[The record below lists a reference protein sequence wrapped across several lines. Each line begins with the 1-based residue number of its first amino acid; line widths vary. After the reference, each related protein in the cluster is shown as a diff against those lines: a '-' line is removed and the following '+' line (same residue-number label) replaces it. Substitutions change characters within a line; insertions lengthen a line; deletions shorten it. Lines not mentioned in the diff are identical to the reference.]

1 MTKSAPQP
9 AEQLGTNKA
18 EIGVTKEVE
27 LSRINAQITSEEHL
41 KLKLYCV
48 KNRTSITELVR
59 KMIAALPD

>member
-1 MTKSAPQP
+1 MTKSSPQP
-9 AEQLGTNKA
+9 AELLSANKT
-18 EIGVTKEVE
+18 EIGSTKEVE

>member
-1 MTKSAPQP
+1 MTKSSPSP
-9 AEQLGTNKA
+9 ARQLEGNKA
-18 EIGVTKEVE
+18 EAGTTKEVE
-27 LSRINAQITSEEHL
+27 LSRINAQITSEDHL

>member
-1 MTKSAPQP
+1 MTKSTPSP
-9 AEQLGTNKA
+9 AEQLGVNKA
-18 EIGVTKEVE
+18 EIGATKEVE

>member
-1 MTKSAPQP
+1 MTKATPQP
-9 AEQLGTNKA
+9 VEQLGANKA
-18 EIGVTKEVE
+18 EIGATKELE
-27 LSRINAQITSEEHL
+27 LSRINAHITSEEHL

>member
-1 MTKSAPQP
+1 MTKSTPQP
-9 AEQLGTNKA
+9 AEPLGANKAAGTN
-18 EIGVTKEVE
+18 KEVE

-41 KLKLYCV
+41 KLKMYCV

>member
-1 MTKSAPQP
+1 MTKSTTLSAD
-9 AEQLGTNKA
+9 QLGANKA
-18 EIGVTKEVE
+18 EVATTKEVE

-41 KLKLYCV
+41 KLKMYCV

>member
-1 MTKSAPQP
+1 MTKSTPSP
-9 AEQLGTNKA
+9 AQQISANKA
-18 EIGVTKEVE
+18 EAGTNKEVE

>member
-1 MTKSAPQP
+1 MTKSSPQP
-9 AEQLGTNKA
+9 AEQLSANKVAAGTN
-18 EIGVTKEVE
+18 KEVE
-27 LSRINAQITSEEHL
+27 LSRINAQISSEEHL

>member
-1 MTKSAPQP
+1 MTKSTPLP
-9 AEQLGTNKA
+9 AEQLGANKA
-18 EIGVTKEVE
+18 AAGTNKEVE
-27 LSRINAQITSEEHL
+27 LSRINAQISSEEHL

>member
-1 MTKSAPQP
+1 MTKSMPSSAQ
-9 AEQLGTNKA
+9 QLGANKVVA
-18 EIGVTKEVE
+18 GTTKEVE

>member
-1 MTKSAPQP
+1 MTKLSLQP
-9 AEQLGTNKA
+9 VEQLGANKA
-18 EIGVTKEVE
+18 EIGATKEVE

>member
-1 MTKSAPQP
+1 MTKSMPSP
-9 AEQLGTNKA
+9 AQQVSANKA
-18 EIGVTKEVE
+18 EIGATKEVE

>member
-1 MTKSAPQP
+1 MTKSTPAP
-9 AEQLGTNKA
+9 AEQSGANKA
-18 EIGVTKEVE
+18 VAGTTKEVE

>member
-1 MTKSAPQP
+1 MTKSSPQP
-9 AEQLGTNKA
+9 AEQLSANKAAAGTN
-18 EIGVTKEVE
+18 KEVE
-27 LSRINAQITSEEHL
+27 LSRINAQISSEEHL

>member
-1 MTKSAPQP
+1 MTKSSPQP
-9 AEQLGTNKA
+9 VEQLGANNA
-18 EIGVTKEVE
+18 EIGATKEVE

>member
-1 MTKSAPQP
+1 MTKLTPQP
-9 AEQLGTNKA
+9 AEQVSANKA
-18 EIGVTKEVE
+18 EIGETKEVE

>member
-1 MTKSAPQP
+1 MTKSTTLP
-9 AEQLGTNKA
+9 AGQLGANKA
-18 EIGVTKEVE
+18 EVATTKEVE

-41 KLKLYCV
+41 KLKMHCV

>member
-1 MTKSAPQP
+1 MTKSSPQP
-9 AEQLGTNKA
+9 AEQLSTNNA
-18 EIGVTKEVE
+18 EIGATKEVE

>member
-1 MTKSAPQP
+1 MTKSTPSP
-9 AEQLGTNKA
+9 AQQISANRA
-18 EIGVTKEVE
+18 EAGATKEVE
-27 LSRINAQITSEEHL
+27 LSRINAQITSKEHL

>member
-1 MTKSAPQP
+1 MTKSSPQP
-9 AEQLGTNKA
+9 AQQLSANKA
-18 EIGVTKEVE
+18 EAGTNKEVE
-27 LSRINAQITSEEHL
+27 LSRINAQISSEEHL

>member
-1 MTKSAPQP
+1 MTKLTPQP
-9 AEQLGTNKA
+9 VEQLGANKA
-18 EIGVTKEVE
+18 AGTNKEVE
-27 LSRINAQITSEEHL
+27 LSRINAQISSEEHL

>member
-1 MTKSAPQP
+1 MTKLTLQP
-9 AEQLGTNKA
+9 VEQLGANKA
-18 EIGVTKEVE
+18 EIGATKEVE
-27 LSRINAQITSEEHL
+27 LSRINAQITCEEHL

>member
-1 MTKSAPQP
+1 MNKSSPQP
-9 AEQLGTNKA
+9 AEQLGAKTEEA
-18 EIGVTKEVE
+18 GATKEVE
-27 LSRINAQITSEEHL
+27 LSRINAQITCEEHL

>member
-1 MTKSAPQP
+1 MTKLTPQHV
-9 AEQLGTNKA
+9 EQLGANKA
-18 EIGVTKEVE
+18 EIGATKEVE
-27 LSRINAQITSEEHL
+27 LSRINAQISSEEHL

>member
-1 MTKSAPQP
+1 MTKSMPSSAQ
-9 AEQLGTNKA
+9 QLGANKA
-18 EIGVTKEVE
+18 ELGATKVVE

-41 KLKLYCV
+41 KLKLHCV

>member
-1 MTKSAPQP
+1 MTKSTPSP
-9 AEQLGTNKA
+9 ALQVSANKVEAGT
-18 EIGVTKEVE
+18 TKEVE
-27 LSRINAQITSEEHL
+27 LSRINAQITIEEHL

>member
-1 MTKSAPQP
+1 MTKSSPQP
-9 AEQLGTNKA
+9 VQQISANKA
-18 EIGVTKEVE
+18 EIGTTKEVG
-27 LSRINAQITSEEHL
+27 LSRMNAQITVEEHL

>member
-1 MTKSAPQP
+1 MTKSTPSP
-9 AEQLGTNKA
+9 AEQLSANKA
-18 EIGVTKEVE
+18 ESGTTKEVE
-27 LSRINAQITSEEHL
+27 LSRINAQVTIEEHL